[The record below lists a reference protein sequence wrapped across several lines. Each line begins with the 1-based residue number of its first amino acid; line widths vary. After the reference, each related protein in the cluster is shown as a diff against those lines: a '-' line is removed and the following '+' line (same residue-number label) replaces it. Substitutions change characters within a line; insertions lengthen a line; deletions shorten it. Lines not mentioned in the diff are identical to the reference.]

1 MIREIVIVSGKGGT
15 GKTSLAA
22 AFAALAKNGIL
33 CDADVDAADLHL
45 LMQPEVK
52 KRTDFMG
59 GSKAVINP
67 DLCTGCGTCRTLC
80 RFDAISDR
88 YEVDPIRCEGC
99 GVCVD
104 FCPEQAIDFP
114 VQRCGEWYISATRFG
129 PMVHARLGI
138 AEENSGRL
146 VSLVRKETRQLAE
159 ERGLELILTDGPPG
173 IGCPVIAAIGGAT
186 ALVIV
191 VEPTVSGIHDMERVV
206 DLAAHFRVPGMVIV
220 NKYDLNVEMTETIEQ
235 LAVQRNLV
243 VLGRVPFDPVFT
255 RSMVQGQTLFEYG
268 EETPTR
274 QVVRDIWAKIISS
287 PSMNPLG
294 SWISKQPFNDDGEGF
309 MVRVAI
315 PSEGNGGL
323 DGRRAGHFGHCD
335 VFTCIDVEDGQI
347 QAVHI
352 LPNQEH
358 VQGGCMVPVNL
369 LAQAGVNA
377 LVVGGI
383 GMRPLMGFRQV
394 GIEVYHDGERPE
406 IRPVVE
412 DFLAGRLPRI
422 SDDQVCGGGGH

>member
-1 MIREIVIVSGKGGT
+1 MKELVILSGKGGT
-15 GKTSLAA
+15 GKTSLTA
-22 AFAALAKNGIL
+22 AFAALAKNSIL

-52 KRTDFMG
+52 EQTDFMG
-59 GSKAVINP
+59 GSKAVIDP

-104 FCPEQAIDFP
+104 FCPEQAIGFP
-114 VQRCGEWYISATRFG
+114 VQRCGEWFVSDTRFG

-146 VSLVRKETRQLAE
+146 VSLVRTKTRQLAE
-159 ERGLELILTDGPPG
+159 ARGLELILTDGPPG

-220 NKYDLNVEMTETIEQ
+220 NKFDLNVGMTEAIEQ
-235 LAVQRNLV
+235 LAEKRNIL

-268 EETPTR
+268 EESPTR
-274 QVVRDIWAKIISS
+274 RVVRDIWAKIVSS

-294 SWISKQPFNDDGEGF
+294 IVDFK
-309 MVRVAI
+309 A
-315 PSEGNGGL
+315 
-323 DGRRAGHFGHCD
+323 
-335 VFTCIDVEDGQI
+335 TI
-347 QAVHI
+347 Q
-352 LPNQEH
+352 
-358 VQGGCMVPVNL
+358 
-369 LAQAGVNA
+369 
-377 LVVGGI
+377 
-383 GMRPLMGFRQV
+383 
-394 GIEVYHDGERPE
+394 
-406 IRPVVE
+406 
-412 DFLAGRLPRI
+412 
-422 SDDQVCGGGGH
+422 

>member
-52 KRTDFMG
+52 ERTDFMG

-159 ERGLELILTDGPPG
+159 ERGLDLILTDGPPG

-206 DLAAHFRVPGMVIV
+206 DLAAHFKVPGMVIV
-220 NKYDLNVEMTETIEQ
+220 NKFDLNVKMTETIEK
-235 LAVQRNLV
+235 LAVKRNIV

-268 EETPTR
+268 AETPTR

-294 SWISKQPFNDDGEGF
+294 IVDFK
-309 MVRVAI
+309 
-315 PSEGNGGL
+315 
-323 DGRRAGHFGHCD
+323 
-335 VFTCIDVEDGQI
+335 TTI
-347 QAVHI
+347 Q
-352 LPNQEH
+352 
-358 VQGGCMVPVNL
+358 
-369 LAQAGVNA
+369 
-377 LVVGGI
+377 
-383 GMRPLMGFRQV
+383 
-394 GIEVYHDGERPE
+394 
-406 IRPVVE
+406 
-412 DFLAGRLPRI
+412 
-422 SDDQVCGGGGH
+422 